1 MALFFLCMK
10 VFLCRIVDV
19 SLSTVRVI
27 VVVKGK
33 SKLASMIAIAEA
45 LIWFLIIREAL
56 LFEAD
61 TFWAY
66 LAIGLS
72 YASGFATGTFVG
84 GKFADK
90 FIKGNVR
97 VQVVTSGRDDEL
109 LEAIKNAGYAVTII
123 DINTSL
129 FGKKKYM
136 IMAEMKSNQ
145 TSEFK
150 ELVYKYDNKAFV
162 TVEETKY
169 VYNGYFKK

>member
-1 MALFFLCMK
+1 MALLFLCLK
-10 VFLCRIVDV
+10 IFCCRIVDV

-33 SKLASMIAIAEA
+33 SKLASIIAIAEA
-45 LIWFLIIREAL
+45 LIWFLVIREAL
-56 LFEAD
+56 LFEANS
-61 TFWAY
+61 FWAY
-66 LAIGLS
+66 LSIGLA

-84 GKFADK
+84 GKVADK

-97 VQVVTSGRDDEL
+97 VQVVTSGRDDSL
-109 LEAIKNAGYAVTII
+109 LEAIKEAGYAVTIL

-145 TSEFK
+145 INDFK
-150 ELVYKYDNKAFV
+150 ELVYGYDNKAFV

>member
-61 TFWAY
+61 SFWAY

-84 GKFADK
+84 GKVADK

-150 ELVYKYDNKAFV
+150 ELVYEYDNKAFV